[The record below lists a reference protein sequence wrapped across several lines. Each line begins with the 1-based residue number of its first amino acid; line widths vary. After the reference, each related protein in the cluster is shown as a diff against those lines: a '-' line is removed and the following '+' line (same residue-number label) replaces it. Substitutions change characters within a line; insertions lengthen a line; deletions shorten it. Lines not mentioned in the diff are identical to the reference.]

1 MSRKQS
7 SIPLDFI
14 AIGDS
19 CAAGC
24 CLTHDPVLQTT
35 QTMLYNSEFASHLF
49 AAALFIYGAR
59 PASGGQRK

>member
-14 AIGDS
+14 AIGGS

-24 CLTHDPVLQTT
+24 RLTHDPQTT
-35 QTMLYNSEFASHLF
+35 QTMLYNSESASLLF
-49 AAALFIYGAR
+49 AAALFIYAAR